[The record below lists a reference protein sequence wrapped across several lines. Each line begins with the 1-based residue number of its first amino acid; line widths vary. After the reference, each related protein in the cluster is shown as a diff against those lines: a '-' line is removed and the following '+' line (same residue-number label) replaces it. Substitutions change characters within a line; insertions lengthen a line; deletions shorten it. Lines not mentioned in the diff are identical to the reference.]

1 MNWPSTVLSA
11 SGLISPRLS
20 FPKAPW
26 SLPFVNIFEQQQL
39 KTEFLRG
46 WASSEVPGPVLIVE
60 FHFSSLE
67 GLMVK
72 LKLRYFGHLMRRSDS
87 FEKTVMLEKIEG
99 RRRRGQQ
106 RMRWLDGITDSMD
119 TNLSKLQELVM
130 DREAWHA
137 AVHGVAKSR
146 TWLSDWTELSSIPRY
161 LIVPGLCDF
170 FRRFLDDSAKFK
182 NHCFSLSTRLLKVT
196 SFAQV
201 LLSLEL
207 SPQWEALVGTE

>member
-72 LKLRYFGHLMRRSDS
+72 LKLQYFGHIMAKWEELTHLRRPRCWERLRAGGEGDDRGWDGWMASPTPWTWVWVDS
-87 FEKTVMLEKIEG
+87 GSWWWT
-99 RRRRGQQ
+99 
-106 RMRWLDGITDSMD
+106 
-119 TNLSKLQELVM
+119 
-130 DREAWHA
+130 EAWRA
-137 AVHGVAKSR
+137 CSSWGRKE
-146 TWLSDWTELSSIPRY
+146 SDTTVRLNWTEWNRQTQMEDL
-161 LIVPGLCDF
+161 LCI
-170 FRRFLDDSAKFK
+170 K
-182 NHCFSLSTRLLKVT
+182 
-196 SFAQV
+196 
-201 LLSLEL
+201 
-207 SPQWEALVGTE
+207 